1 MIIQVKKYR
10 VKQKMISVKKTF
22 AKVVNKKENLWKEVI
37 ILIVNQ
43 MIIIIARISFIHQEV
58 VQHMMVNKNE
68 INDRK

>member
-43 MIIIIARISFIHQEV
+43 MMVIIARISFIHQEV